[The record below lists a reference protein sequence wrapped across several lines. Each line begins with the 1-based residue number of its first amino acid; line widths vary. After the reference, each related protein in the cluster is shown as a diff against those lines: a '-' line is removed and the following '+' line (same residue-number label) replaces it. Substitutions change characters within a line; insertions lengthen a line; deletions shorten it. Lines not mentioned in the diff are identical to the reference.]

1 MYSYA
6 VCCMQRWLDKK
17 RDDKLIERLLIAH
30 KRKRVVHKRRSMH
43 NIAGKI
49 MLVREMLT
57 ALDA

>member
-1 MYSYA
+1 MHTC
-6 VCCMQRWLDKK
+6 V
-17 RDDKLIERLLIAH
+17 RLRAPPM
-30 KRKRVVHKRRSMH
+30 RKRVVHSTKRRSMH

>member
-1 MYSYA
+1 
-6 VCCMQRWLDKK
+6 MQRWLDKK